1 MAKAI
6 LVLAFITVHALLVA
20 QYQQLPLPQKKVRFY
35 TSSEWELIFSGA
47 DVTRNDA
54 SVANVLRFTAFINS
68 AQFGNVD
75 FGRYFGIGFGLGNR
89 NIGMITRT
97 DNTMLKQRA
106 YALYAPLFIKVGDMR
121 RRIYFYT
128 GAQYEWY
135 YNYKEKLFV
144 DNVKVSK
151 FSEWFSDRTPA
162 LMPSVFAGVQLPL
175 GINLK
180 FTYMLHNFVNSD
192 FQTLQNGNLV
202 RPYEGVKA
210 RVFYISLSFNI
221 RSNPRRTDFNY
232 SSSPAG
238 PQRL

>member
-1 MAKAI
+1 MVKTI
-6 LVLAFITVHALLVA
+6 LVFALLAVQSFLVA
-20 QYQQLPLPQKKVRFY
+20 QYQHPQLSQKKVRFY

-68 AQFGNVD
+68 GQFGNVD

-97 DNTMLKQRA
+97 DNTMLKQRT
-106 YALYAPLFIKVGDMR
+106 YSLYAPFFLKVGDMR

-128 GAQYEWY
+128 GAQYEWF

-151 FSEWFSDRTPA
+151 FSEWFSDRTPNF
-162 LMPSVFAGVQLPL
+162 MPSVFAGVQLPL
-175 GINLK
+175 GFNLK

-192 FQTLQNGNLV
+192 FQILQNGTLV

-210 RVFYISLSFNI
+210 QVFCLSLSFNI

-232 SSSPAG
+232 SSSPAER
-238 PQRL
+238 QSL